1 MTRPLCNVALESI
14 IIGLMNVTIFYAL
27 KNIKNL
33 NLDVFWIL
41 FITGAL
47 IHILFEYT
55 GVTSGG
61 ANKLTSCNVPS
72 SSSVDPCNH

>member
-55 GVTSGG
+55 GG
-61 ANKLTSCNVPS
+61 NKWWCEQTYKL
-72 SSSVDPCNH
+72 